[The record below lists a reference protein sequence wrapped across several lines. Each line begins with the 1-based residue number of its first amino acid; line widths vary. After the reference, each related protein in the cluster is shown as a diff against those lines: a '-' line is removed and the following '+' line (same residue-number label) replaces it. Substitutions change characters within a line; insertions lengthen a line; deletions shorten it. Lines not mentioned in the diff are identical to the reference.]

1 MMTRKPRMGGVMTD
15 HFDTDPKS
23 TETTEEEQLLPDE
36 PVGFLR
42 QTVAPA
48 VAMVILYAS
57 ILSLPSLLVSQTPP
71 INGEHLLGVFILS
84 LIVFYFYGRYTN
96 RKAKRKEGPTP

>member
-1 MMTRKPRMGGVMTD
+1 MTEGP
-15 HFDTDPKS
+15 
-23 TETTEEEQLLPDE
+23 ETQPAPESAPEPVPDQ

-57 ILSLPSLLVSQTPP
+57 ILSLPSLLMSQTPP
-71 INGEHLLGVFILS
+71 INGEHLLGVFLLS
-84 LIVFYFYGRYTN
+84 LVVFYLFGIYTN
-96 RKAKRKEGPTP
+96 RKAKRKGPNP

>member
-1 MMTRKPRMGGVMTD
+1 MSEEN
-15 HFDTDPKS
+15 DTDTNDTD
-23 TETTEEEQLLPDE
+23 TEAETEADK

-57 ILSLPSLLVSQTPP
+57 ILSLPSLLMSQTPP
-71 INGEHLLGVFILS
+71 INGEHLLGVFLLS
-84 LIVFYFYGRYTN
+84 AVIFYLFGRYTN
-96 RKAKRKEGPTP
+96 RKSKRKGPSP

>member
-1 MMTRKPRMGGVMTD
+1 MSED
-15 HFDTDPKS
+15 NDTDAD
-23 TETTEEEQLLPDE
+23 TDR

-57 ILSLPSLLVSQTPP
+57 IRSLPSLLMSQTPP
-71 INGEHLLGVFILS
+71 INGEHLLGVFLLS
-84 LIVFYFYGRYTN
+84 LVVFYLFGLYT
-96 RKAKRKEGPTP
+96 KRKGPNP

>member
-1 MMTRKPRMGGVMTD
+1 MTED
-15 HFDTDPKS
+15 ADTDPKS
-23 TETTEEEQLLPDE
+23 TETTDADQPDPDE

-71 INGEHLLGVFILS
+71 INGEHLLGVFLLS
-84 LIVFYFYGRYTN
+84 LVVFYFYGRYTN

>member
-1 MMTRKPRMGGVMTD
+1 MTED
-15 HFDTDPKS
+15 ADTDPKS
-23 TETTEEEQLLPDE
+23 TETTDADQPDPYE

-71 INGEHLLGVFILS
+71 INGEHLLGVFLLS
-84 LIVFYFYGRYTN
+84 LVVFYFYGRYTN

>member
-1 MMTRKPRMGGVMTD
+1 MGGVMTED
-15 HFDTDPKS
+15 FNIDPKS
-23 TETTEEEQLLPDE
+23 TEATKSDQPRPDE

-71 INGEHLLGVFILS
+71 INGEHLLGVFIVS